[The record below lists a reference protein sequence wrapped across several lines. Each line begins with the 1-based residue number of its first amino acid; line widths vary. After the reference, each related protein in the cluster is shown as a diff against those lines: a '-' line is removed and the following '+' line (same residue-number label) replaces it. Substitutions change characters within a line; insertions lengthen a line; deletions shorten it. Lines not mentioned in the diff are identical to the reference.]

1 MPNLP
6 VKPEHINS
14 VFVTRNNYRNQTDDL
29 IANAIQPNQLNR
41 YKSLESLQMRDRTMV
56 NLINL
61 KNLSVSNKETSG
73 NKDEE
78 KLKIDWSVQR
88 LNLAPKLKQKK

>member
-1 MPNLP
+1 
-6 VKPEHINS
+6 
-14 VFVTRNNYRNQTDDL
+14 
-29 IANAIQPNQLNR
+29 
-41 YKSLESLQMRDRTMV
+41 MV